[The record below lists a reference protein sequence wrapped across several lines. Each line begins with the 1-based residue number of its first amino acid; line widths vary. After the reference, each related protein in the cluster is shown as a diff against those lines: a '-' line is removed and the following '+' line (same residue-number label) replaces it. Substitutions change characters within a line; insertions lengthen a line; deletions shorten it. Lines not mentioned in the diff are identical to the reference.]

1 MSDLYLM
8 MGCPGSGKSTFIKN
22 KIKNKDS
29 KCAIIS
35 RDEIR
40 FSITKPD
47 EPYFAHENEVCAAM
61 WEKINVELANG
72 KNVFVDQTSLT
83 VRSRKWLLQHVKVK
97 YDHLNIIWVD
107 ASLETC
113 LARNKA
119 RYGTMAFVPEE
130 SLIRMYKSIVP
141 PLPVEGFYRI
151 FKYNSETDEL
161 FYKGATIK

>member
-8 MGCPGSGKSTFIKN
+8 MGCPGSGKSTFLKN
-22 KIKNKDS
+22 KIKNKNS
-29 KCAIIS
+29 VIIS

-40 FSITKPD
+40 FSIIKPN

-113 LARNKA
+113 LARNKT
-119 RYGTMAFVPEE
+119 RHGTMAFVPEE

-141 PLPVEGFYRI
+141 PTIEEGFYRI